1 MLIKQTLKFLP
12 LGLDRGLLGSQ
23 AYRVKIPANRQDL
36 LVGQVLSKKYY
47 VLSLLGQGGMNL
59 VYKAKDLQTNK
70 IVAVKALRTDGLSD
84 QSVVT
89 RFQREVQVLNR
100 LNHPRIVGVHD
111 YGTSKRGQPFFV
123 MDYLEGKSLN
133 QVLRKDGRLSVERF
147 QDVFVQVAAAI
158 QHAHKHGAIHRDLKP
173 GNIMLVKLGN
183 TEDYVKI
190 VDFGIAK
197 LVEEASKLTRMGEVW
212 GSPIYMSP
220 EQATGI
226 NTDERTDIYSLGIVM
241 YEALTGEVP
250 FLGKNYVE
258 TLSKQISEPPLP
270 FDELCPEFQIPRVF
284 ERIIFK
290 ALEKAPEARYQ
301 TMTELKHDLERALSA
316 NRKAPVNQQAAR
328 KNQQR
333 TTISEVIDFAPPENS
348 SMNIAQTIRSTFNK
362 IKAIAQP
369 QPEVKESAKESN
381 FHTPIQAMR
390 RPSHSR
396 TVVREKSNSLPIKE
410 IKITLML
417 LAIFVSFWAISSNQ
431 YVANFVIQSLVEMDV
446 IPKSAQKD
454 IQMQP
459 PENQYDQSQ
468 MQNQDSSQSQSSEK
482 PGLLD

>member
-36 LVGQVLSKKYY
+36 LVGQVLSKRYY

-59 VYKAKDLQTNK
+59 VYKAKDLQTKK

-258 TLSKQISEPPLP
+258 TLSKQISEPPQP

-301 TMTELKHDLERALSA
+301 TMTDLKHDLERALSA
-316 NRKAPVNQQAAR
+316 NRKAPVTQQAAR

-369 QPEVKESAKESN
+369 QIEAKESAKEST
-381 FHTPIQAMR
+381 FHTPIQAMK
-390 RPSHSR
+390 RPTHSK
-396 TVVREKSNSLPIKE
+396 TVVREKNNSLPIKE
-410 IKITLML
+410 IKVIVLL
-417 LAIFVSFWAISSNQ
+417 LAIFVSFWMISSNK

-446 IPKSAQKD
+446 IPKSSQHE
-454 IQMQP
+454 IQEPSQS
-459 PENQYDQSQ
+459 ESQ
-468 MQNQDSSQSQSSEK
+468 MQMPNQDYNQSQSSDR